1 MVWRVSAD
9 QHHIFYS
16 GPSVTGSPNMLEE
29 RLEDTRPAK
38 RHRPD
43 SSTADSST
51 DKDASLVKRHP
62 LGVRPSGNALTSS
75 VNCKTSCGLFAY
87 LPDELLGQL
96 LEYLD
101 APALLR
107 LGGTCRGL
115 HAFTRNE
122 ELWRALFV
130 EYVLHLPPER
140 LNIAILHAEWD
151 VCKRFIA
158 SQIKA

>member
-1 MVWRVSAD
+1 M
-9 QHHIFYS
+9 I
-16 GPSVTGSPNMLEE
+16 EE

-43 SSTADSST
+43 ISTVDSSS

-75 VNCKTSCGLFAY
+75 VDCRSSLGLLAY

-107 LGGTCRGL
+107 SGGTCRGL

-130 EYVLHLPPER
+130 EYVYHVLPRRSNMTALYTEQSVVR
-140 LNIAILHAEWD
+140 RSFVGLDQSKIAETW
-151 VCKRFIA
+151 
-158 SQIKA
+158 